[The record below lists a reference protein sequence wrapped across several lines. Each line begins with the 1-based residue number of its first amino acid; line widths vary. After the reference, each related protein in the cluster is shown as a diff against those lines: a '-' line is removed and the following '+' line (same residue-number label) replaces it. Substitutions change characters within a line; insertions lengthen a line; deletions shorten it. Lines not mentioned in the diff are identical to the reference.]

1 MKKKTIALTG
11 VLLALSLYA
20 KEIIKNP
27 PFIARNNDNIKVT
40 QVEFNDTAT
49 ILSIRMK
56 NYPKLNARIDKDN
69 CIRPSDGGTP
79 LHYKSTINYQV
90 DMAKGEYWTMPD
102 SGAVHF
108 SIVYPKLDPSVERI
122 DFSESEEHREGYW
135 EIFGIQL
142 RPHVWKSK
150 LPASLQGSWLKADG
164 SNIWAI
170 GLFESLAFYENKP
183 WQYSTIREEG
193 AKTLISLKNGS
204 ETKQLTIRLI
214 NKKSIG
220 ISEANKK
227 ETLCLSEPTSLQL
240 FDKNNDKPFTTLF
253 HRNDSATYG
262 GYIKGYATNMPH
274 EANVVYKNLIS
285 GKPEYYPVKINADGT
300 FKNRIPVY
308 YPSNMTFSFLG
319 KNIDVFLE
327 PGKSV
332 YQMIDLANVDYT
344 CFMGSGAWLN
354 AEIAHSGIKEY
365 AYSDALGAMFP
376 NVLLQQFADTV
387 KSIYEQDKIRL
398 ASDQK
403 QNPLSKKATRI
414 LKNRIEMKQANA
426 LLDYNLYAK
435 NNYGYRQYISGSDVN
450 VSPFKNQTF
459 TESIYNTIGKAFKD
473 SFAISSNQ
481 SLETLTKL
489 LRNMP
494 PESTNEEQRGMSV
507 LQNALAY
514 IKKKNQ
520 LTANELIVDS
530 LFNEQIKGNKLPE
543 DSIFKGI
550 NIKKSIPEFL
560 TKYQADLSE
569 SLKTQTL
576 NNTSER
582 IFKVVGKDNIIA
594 TLIKVNFYL
603 IPFSSYEFLNE
614 QSKQE
619 VYKNIPNQVLAGYVI
634 DKNNEL
640 QRQNLLKRQSN
651 IYHLNATPETDN
663 EKLLDAIIEKYK
675 GKVIYIDFW
684 ATWCGPCGNAIKRI
698 VPLKEEIKNDNV
710 VFLYLTGE
718 SSPKKV
724 WENTIPDIR
733 GEHYRLSN
741 SQWEYICKHFEINTI
756 PHYMVVDKSG
766 KIIDPKSPIEKSNG
780 ELKEMLM
787 KLTAQ

>member
-1 MKKKTIALTG
+1 MQKLKLFLF
-11 VLLALSLYA
+11 VFLLATSINA

-40 QVEFNDTAT
+40 QVELNDTAT

-79 LHYKSTINYQV
+79 LHYKSNINYQV
-90 DMAKGEYWTMPD
+90 DMAKGEFWIMPD

-122 DFSESEEHREGYW
+122 DFSESEEHKEGYW
-135 EIFGIQL
+135 EIYGIQL
-142 RPHVWKSK
+142 RPHTWKSK
-150 LPASLQGSWLKADG
+150 LPESLQGCWRKADG
-164 SNIWAI
+164 SNIWTI
-170 GLFESLAFYENKP
+170 GLFENLAFYDNKP
-183 WQYSTIREEG
+183 WQYNTIREEG
-193 AKTLISLKNGS
+193 LKTFVGLKNGS
-204 ETKQLTIRLI
+204 ETKELTIRLI

-227 ETLCLSEPTSLQL
+227 ETLCVSKPTSVQL
-240 FDKNNDKPFTTLF
+240 FDKNNDKPFSTLF

-262 GYIKGYATNMPH
+262 GYIKGYAANMPH
-274 EANVVYKNLIS
+274 EASVVYKNMVS
-285 GKPEYYPVKINADGT
+285 GTPEYYPVKINADGT
-300 FKNRIPVY
+300 FKSRIPVY
-308 YPSNMTFSFLG
+308 YPSNMIFSFLG

-332 YQMIDLANVDYT
+332 YQMIDLANDDYSY
-344 CFMGSGAWLN
+344 FMGSGAWLN
-354 AEIAHSGIKEY
+354 VEIAHSGIKEY
-365 AYSDALGAMFP
+365 EYSDALGAMFP

-387 KSIYEQDKIRL
+387 KNIYEQDKICL
-398 ASDQK
+398 ANYQK
-403 QNPLSKKATRI
+403 QNPLSQKATRI
-414 LKNRIEMKQANA
+414 LKNRIEMKQAIT

-435 NNYGYRQYISGSDVN
+435 NNYGYRQFTSGSDMN
-450 VSPFKNQTF
+450 ASPFKNQTF

-481 SLETLTKL
+481 SMETLTKL

-494 PESTNEEQRGMSV
+494 AGSLNDQQKVMA
-507 LQNALAY
+507 LFQNALAY
-514 IKKKNQ
+514 IKNKNK

-530 LFNEQIKGNKLPE
+530 LLNEQIKGNKLPG
-543 DSIFKGI
+543 DTIFNGI
-550 NIKKSIPEFL
+550 NIKKSISEFL
-560 TKYQADLSE
+560 TKYQTDLSE

-576 NNTSER
+576 NNTSEK
-582 IFKVVGKDNIIA
+582 ILKIVGKDNIVA
-594 TLIKVNFYL
+594 TLLKVNFYL
-603 IPFSSYEFLNE
+603 MPFANYEFLNE

-640 QRQNLLKRQSN
+640 QKQNLLKRQSN
-651 IYHLNATPETDN
+651 IYRLNATPDADN

-684 ATWCGPCGNAIKRI
+684 ATWCGPCGNAMKRI
-698 VPLKEEIKNDNV
+698 APLKEELKNDNV

-766 KIIDPKSPIEKSNG
+766 KIIDPKSPIEKSND
-780 ELKEMLM
+780 ELKEMLL